1 MIFYQ
6 PGFVCGN
13 IMSRHQKKRNDNV
26 NNFSLSHVVRPT
38 SFRFSVFESVQFLFA
53 CFFYVVVFAT
63 FLDTHEAK
71 NKEFIIH
78 QVSIIILRLGLEDIT
93 NHNNRTLR
101 FLERSYAPHRVPLN
115 CGLDDFF
122 QSENEFRLFQEV

>member
-53 CFFYVVVFAT
+53 CFFHVVVFAT

-71 NKEFIIH
+71 INNLS
-78 QVSIIILRLGLEDIT
+78 SIKFLLSSYVWDLRT
-93 NHNNRTLR
+93 
-101 FLERSYAPHRVPLN
+101 
-115 CGLDDFF
+115 
-122 QSENEFRLFQEV
+122 

>member
-13 IMSRHQKKRNDNV
+13 TMSRHQKKRNDNV

-53 CFFYVVVFAT
+53 CFFHVVVFAT

-71 NKEFIIH
+71 NK
-78 QVSIIILRLGLEDIT
+78 
-93 NHNNRTLR
+93 
-101 FLERSYAPHRVPLN
+101 
-115 CGLDDFF
+115 
-122 QSENEFRLFQEV
+122 